1 MKKIEFNEEFF
12 FVHPHGLYLEGAQMA
27 LPGLRFIVDRPGL
40 NSTAALLQDART
52 QAELPAGARLL
63 LMKPAP
69 KIEFLAREHGW
80 RLVSVSSELNRRF
93 ENKLTIGTGF
103 AQANLPSLQ
112 FEVSRPKDLSWEDVL
127 ERLGTKLVV
136 QTERGHAG
144 SGSYLI
150 DSEDEWKRLVVGQ
163 GDYETKLMP
172 FVEGETWT
180 LNACVTHYGT
190 LVSRPFLQLQNLPW
204 CGADNPLTTCGNWHK
219 EIEDGLAFEIMKHA
233 ERFGDEM
240 HRASYRG
247 WFGLDVLV
255 QGEEIKGFIEC
266 NPRLTAST
274 GIFTRLQVEAGQ
286 TPLLTLHVLELL
298 GCDYELDL
306 LLEQEKLNQG
316 FEEYHIVLR
325 NGSAEPI
332 VCPEP
337 EPQAG
342 VEMISRKPG
351 TPIPPGEPYALAVA
365 KQPFSLSPTH

>member
-1 MKKIEFNEEFF
+1 MRKSGAWGRREEGGKKFQWLQRLPSFQKRRSKGRKRCFGSMASKWRRKQRRRLLGLCGRSREGMWYGWCLGKRGHRRQETKSRRSTSITRRRLKKLIGSMKKIEFNEEFF

-63 LMKPAP
+63 LMKHAP

-163 GDYETKLMP
+163 GDYETKVMP

-180 LNACVTHYGT
+180 LNACVTHY
-190 LVSRPFLQLQNLPW
+190 R
-204 CGADNPLTTCGNWHK
+204 
-219 EIEDGLAFEIMKHA
+219 
-233 ERFGDEM
+233 
-240 HRASYRG
+240 
-247 WFGLDVLV
+247 
-255 QGEEIKGFIEC
+255 
-266 NPRLTAST
+266 
-274 GIFTRLQVEAGQ
+274 
-286 TPLLTLHVLELL
+286 
-298 GCDYELDL
+298 
-306 LLEQEKLNQG
+306 
-316 FEEYHIVLR
+316 
-325 NGSAEPI
+325 
-332 VCPEP
+332 
-337 EPQAG
+337 
-342 VEMISRKPG
+342 
-351 TPIPPGEPYALAVA
+351 
-365 KQPFSLSPTH
+365 